1 MDLIPSRSADLAA
14 GLDSDIVFVSS
25 IFFAAPLSFEIQ
37 FDINEPSLNNGAS
50 GADPPFTLNIQEG
63 CMETLS
69 ERQNT
74 ILTLAREQGRV
85 DVEELSTAFK
95 VSPQT
100 IRKDLNE
107 LCDRQLLQR
116 VHGGAIVGSGIENV
130 SYEARRLLAPGAKK
144 AIGKK
149 AAELIPDNSSLLIN
163 IGTTT
168 EQVAHALAGHRG
180 LLVITNNINAVE
192 IMKKFLGV
200 ELIIAGGQVR
210 RSDGGIVGDAAV
222 DFINQFKADYAVIG
236 VSAIDAD
243 GSLLD
248 YDFREVRVAQ
258 AIIRNAR
265 HIILVTDAMKLERSA
280 PIRIGHISQIDTI
293 VIDANLPKQLQAI
306 CNENDVNVVVVRP

>member
-1 MDLIPSRSADLAA
+1 
-14 GLDSDIVFVSS
+14 
-25 IFFAAPLSFEIQ
+25 
-37 FDINEPSLNNGAS
+37 
-50 GADPPFTLNIQEG
+50 
-63 CMETLS
+63 MEMLS
-69 ERQNT
+69 ERQNK
-74 ILTLAREQGRV
+74 ILALAREQGRV
-85 DVEELSTAFK
+85 EVDELSASFN

-116 VHGGAIVGSGIENV
+116 IHGGAIVGSGIENV
-130 SYEARRLLAPGAKK
+130 SYEARRLLAPGSKR
-144 AIGKK
+144 AIGIK

-168 EQVAHALAGHRG
+168 EQVAQALGNHRG
-180 LLVITNNINAVE
+180 LLVITNNVNAVE
-192 IMKKFLGV
+192 IMKNFLGV

-222 DFINQFKADYAVIG
+222 EFINQFKADYAVIG

-265 HIILVTDAMKLERSA
+265 HVILVTDAMKLERSA
-280 PIRIGHISQIDTI
+280 PIRIGHISQINTL
-293 VIDANLPKQLQAI
+293 VIDEDLPQKLADI
-306 CNENDVNVVVVRP
+306 CAARGVAVVIATP

>member
-1 MDLIPSRSADLAA
+1 
-14 GLDSDIVFVSS
+14 
-25 IFFAAPLSFEIQ
+25 
-37 FDINEPSLNNGAS
+37 
-50 GADPPFTLNIQEG
+50 
-63 CMETLS
+63 METLS

-74 ILTLAREQGRV
+74 ILTLAREHGRV
-85 DVEELSTAFK
+85 DVDELSTAFK

-192 IMKKFLGV
+192 IMKNFLGV

-265 HIILVTDAMKLERSA
+265 HIILVTDAMKLERNA

-293 VIDANLPKQLQAI
+293 VIDTPLPKELQAI